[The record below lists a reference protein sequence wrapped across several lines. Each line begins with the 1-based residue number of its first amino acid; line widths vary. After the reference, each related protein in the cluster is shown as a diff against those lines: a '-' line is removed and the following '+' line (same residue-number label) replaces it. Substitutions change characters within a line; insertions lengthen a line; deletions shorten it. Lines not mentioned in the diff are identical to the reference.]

1 MTTDNQEFCGQSAI
15 PLLSLRTGQ
24 IYDRI
29 DVSLSCVFL
38 SLSLSSGIRSVPL
51 YDRFNERLDMSALL
65 VDILLKTVPVLM

>member
-1 MTTDNQEFCGQSAI
+1 MIESMFHC
-15 PLLSLRTGQ
+15 L
-24 IYDRI
+24 
-29 DVSLSCVFL
+29 VFY